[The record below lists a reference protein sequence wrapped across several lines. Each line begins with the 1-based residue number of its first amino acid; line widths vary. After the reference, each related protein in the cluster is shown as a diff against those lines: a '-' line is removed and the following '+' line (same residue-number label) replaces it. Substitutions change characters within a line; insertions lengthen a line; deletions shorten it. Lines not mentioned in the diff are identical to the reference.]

1 VLREGRNIQIGYEG
15 MTSLSVLSI
24 KPRVRFAPSPTGY
37 LHVGGARTALF
48 NWLFA
53 RHFQG
58 TLVLRI
64 EDTDLERS
72 TPEMVEGIL
81 QGLEWLGINWDEG
94 PCYQTQRV
102 DLYKEAAAKLL
113 DSGAAYYCFCSKEE
127 LEARRVK
134 AAQEGRPP
142 RYEGTCRKIDRVE
155 AERRRG
161 SGDAGAVRFAIP
173 EGGSTSFDD
182 AVFGKV
188 EFANSELED
197 FVLLR
202 SDGSPTYHLS
212 VVADDIDL
220 RITHIIRGADHI
232 SNTPKQV
239 LLYQALGSALP
250 IFAHVPLILGADKT
264 RLSKRHG
271 ATSVMAYREEGIV
284 PEAFRNFLALLGWTP
299 PEGTSETMGD
309 EELIR
314 LFGLEAVSRSNA
326 VFDRD
331 KLDWFNTEYI
341 RSYPAERLLPPI
353 EEEWKRAGFTPSA
366 ERGRLLA
373 TIDLL
378 KPRARSLKDF
388 AGSFRAFFSDDFE
401 ADPAAVEKFLKDA
414 NVRQMLIEL
423 GQRYAEAQ
431 DFSEQGTEK
440 VLRDFAAEK
449 SVKAGALING
459 ARVALT
465 GQGVAPS
472 LFAVMSNLGK
482 EKVAK
487 RLAAVEELTGQ
498 IITTKT

>member
-1 VLREGRNIQIGYEG
+1 MAGISAPNLNS
-15 MTSLSVLSI
+15 TP

-53 RHFQG
+53 RHFGG
-58 TLVLRI
+58 TLVLRV

-81 QGLEWLGINWDEG
+81 QGMQWLGLSWDEG
-94 PCYQTQRV
+94 PYYQTQRV
-102 DLYKEAAAKLL
+102 DLYRAAAARLI

-127 LEARRVK
+127 LEQRRAR
-134 AAQEGRPP
+134 AAAEGRPP
-142 RYEGTCRKIDRVE
+142 RYEGTCRKLDSAE
-155 AERRRG
+155 ATRRRN
-161 SGDAGAVRFAIP
+161 AGESAAVRFAVP
-173 EGGSTSFDD
+173 EAGSTSFED

-188 EFANSELED
+188 EFANTEIED

-220 RITHIIRGADHI
+220 RISHIIRGADHI

-239 LLYQALGSALP
+239 VLYRALGAPLP
-250 IFAHVPLILGADKT
+250 VFAHVPLILGPDKT

-271 ATSVMAYREEGIV
+271 ATSVIAYREEGIV

-299 PEGTSETMGD
+299 PEGNLPEGTKEVLGD
-309 EELIR
+309 AELIR
-314 LFGLEAVSRSNA
+314 LFNLDSISRSNA
-326 VFDRD
+326 VFDRA

-341 RSYPAERLLPPI
+341 RAYSAERLLPLI
-353 EEEWKRAGFTPSA
+353 EEEWKKVGLAPAADR
-366 ERGRLLA
+366 EVLLA

-388 AGSFRAFFSDDFE
+388 AGSFRAFFSDAFDP
-401 ADPAAVEKFLKDA
+401 DPAAVEKFLKDES
-414 NVRQMLIEL
+414 VRKLLIEL
-423 GQRYAEAQ
+423 GERYAALQ
-431 DFSEQGTEK
+431 DFSEQETEK
-440 VLRDFAAEK
+440 ILRDFAAEK
-449 SVKAGALING
+449 GVKAGALING
-459 ARVALT
+459 ARVTLT

-472 LFAVMSNLGK
+472 LFAVMGTLGK
-482 EKVAK
+482 DKTTA
-487 RLAAVEELTGQ
+487 RLRAVEELAARAVPVRV
-498 IITTKT
+498 